1 MKSVSVP
8 THLNTEVLPIL
19 GMMVIVVGVDD
30 VLKSMGD
37 FMGHDFVYK
46 GFLIVLEILDI
57 KTKFP

>member
-19 GMMVIVVGVDD
+19 GMMVIVIGVND

-37 FMGHDFVYK
+37 FMGHDFVYE
-46 GFLIVLEILDI
+46 GFLVVLKVLDI
-57 KTKFP
+57 KAKFP

>member
-19 GMMVIVVGVDD
+19 GMMVIVIGIND
-30 VLKSMGD
+30 VLKSVGY

-46 GFLIVLEILDI
+46 GFLVVLQILDI

>member
-30 VLKSMGD
+30 VLKSMGY
-37 FMGHDFVYK
+37 FMGHDFVYE
-46 GFLIVLEILDI
+46 GFLVVLEILAI
-57 KTKFP
+57 KAKFP

>member
-8 THLNTEVLPIL
+8 THLDTEVLPIL
-19 GMMVIVVGVDD
+19 GMMVIVVGVND
-30 VLKSMGD
+30 VLKSMGN

-46 GFLIVLEILDI
+46 GFLVVLQILDI

>member
-1 MKSVSVP
+1 MIAISVP

-19 GMMVIVVGVDD
+19 GMMVIIVGIND

-37 FMGHDFVYK
+37 FMGYYLINE
-46 GFLIVLEILDI
+46 GFLVVLKVFDI